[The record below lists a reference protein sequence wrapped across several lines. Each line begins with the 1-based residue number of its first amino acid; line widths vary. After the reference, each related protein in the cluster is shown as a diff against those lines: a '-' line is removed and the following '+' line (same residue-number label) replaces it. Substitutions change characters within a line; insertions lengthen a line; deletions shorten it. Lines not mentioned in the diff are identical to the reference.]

1 MCKLVKIIWILH
13 RGFTRSQKQLKW
25 VLLRGVYAVWALAIS
40 QTPPR
45 KYSFLVVCDLYV
57 NWAVWAVPLSQFQ
70 AMRIISGT
78 SRHPRDVTSSL
89 PNFPVAQFFSVV
101 HFCCCPIFPC
111 PFSVAFFRCRFYLL
125 PSVMTVGVIRRRK
138 PCLLMPASSP
148 ACWRRWIRWNCGR
161 SLVNKPLMNSAWITQ
176 LYRESTTYT
185 NAKKTPVHPSNRSHA
200 HNAGKTFDF
209 PLQPTISSLLIHYK
223 PLDTGVRNPSQDDK
237 ITKKSYSSCLFTFC
251 FDRLVLRRWAFTNK
265 YSMDSPTPKACE
277 RNVCRKRSSARQ
289 KIGWV
294 GAERWAGVTVTVT
307 LPLQFHSSAICLH
320 HRRTLVGPTL

>member
-161 SLVNKPLMNSAWITQ
+161 SLVNKPLMNSAWIMQ

-237 ITKKSYSSCLFTFC
+237 IIKNLTAHVYLLF
-251 FDRLVLRRWAFTNK
+251 V
-265 YSMDSPTPKACE
+265 S
-277 RNVCRKRSSARQ
+277 
-289 KIGWV
+289 IGWFSGV
-294 GAERWAGVTVTVT
+294 ERLLINIQRIHLRPKHASATCAENGAVPDRKSDEWERSGERASPW
-307 LPLQFHSSAICLH
+307 PLLCRSNSTQVLSAYTTAEH
-320 HRRTLVGPTL
+320 W